1 MTEAQTPTAGGLLR
15 VDQAAEYLSCSES
28 WLAHQRI
35 KGKGPRFVRMGHAI
49 RYRRAD
55 LDAYLEGSVVET
67 ADTRR
72 QAARSG
78 KAAA

>member
-1 MTEAQTPTAGGLLR
+1 MDKTAQSASLLR
-15 VDQAAEYLSCSES
+15 TAEAAKYLERSES
-28 WLAHQRI
+28 WLNHLRS
-35 KGKGPRFVRMGHAI
+35 KGQGPRFVRLGASV

-55 LDAYLEGSVVET
+55 LDTYLEGSVVET
-67 ADTRR
+67 ADTRQ